1 MYDTERWKVYTSV
14 CVVSHHPVN
23 FHTVKTIQKDGYLTR
38 VIAKYIFQIKTLIK
52 KTSLPAEGILFPS
65 TDLWIPNLE
74 QHHYLSTDANRKL
87 QRALR
92 KYAAEE

>member
-1 MYDTERWKVYTSV
+1 ME
-14 CVVSHHPVN
+14 
-23 FHTVKTIQKDGYLTR
+23 
-38 VIAKYIFQIKTLIK
+38 TLLM
-52 KTSLPAEGILFPS
+52 KTSLPAEGILFHP

-74 QHHYLSTDANRKL
+74 QHHYLSTDAKRKL